1 MTDNAFTR
9 LAHTGDLA
17 DLVDLAVRSFRD
29 AFGGDNDK
37 RDLEDY
43 LSSSMSIGKLEEEIR
58 DANSIFIVACSDHT
72 DNLIGYAKLRNRS
85 CHASVVGEAAIEIER
100 IYADSSMIGKGIGA
114 ALMTECLMR
123 ARSSGCDA
131 IWLGVWEKNQRAIH
145 FYERWGFSIVGE
157 RGFKLGSDMQND
169 LIMSKRLSRE
179 DG

>member
-1 MTDNAFTR
+1 
-9 LAHTGDLA
+9 
-17 DLVDLAVRSFRD
+17 
-29 AFGGDNDK
+29 
-37 RDLEDY
+37 
-43 LSSSMSIGKLEEEIR
+43 
-58 DANSIFIVACSDHT
+58 
-72 DNLIGYAKLRNRS
+72 
-85 CHASVVGEAAIEIER
+85 
-100 IYADSSMIGKGIGA
+100 MIGKGIGA